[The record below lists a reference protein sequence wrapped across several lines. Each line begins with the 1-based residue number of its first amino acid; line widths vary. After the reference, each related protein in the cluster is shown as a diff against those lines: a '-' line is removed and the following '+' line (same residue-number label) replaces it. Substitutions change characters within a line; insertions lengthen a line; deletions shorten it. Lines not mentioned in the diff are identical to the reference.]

1 MAAREARGL
10 TQAQY
15 AAHRKAQGLPGGSRE
30 AVRKAIEEGR
40 ISTIAGKIY
49 PQLADA
55 EWAKNTRARVSPQA
69 AKGSDGEQD
78 TQRHAAETV
87 AAAMPPAA
95 DGYTESRA
103 RRERAE
109 AEMAEMNARKARGA
123 LIEREDVARGGFEVG
138 RDIRDALAAAVNP
151 LSAELAPV
159 SSAEACA
166 EILRRHN
173 RAVCELLVKAWRERI
188 AAPAPGELVE

>member
-1 MAAREARGL
+1 L

-69 AKGSDGEQD
+69 AKASDGDQD
-78 TQRHAAETV
+78 TQRHAAEI
-87 AAAMPPAA
+87 APPASPPA

-109 AEMAEMNARKARGA
+109 AEIAEMNARKARGA
-123 LIEREDVARGGFEVG
+123 LIEREAVARGGFEVG

-151 LSAELAPV
+151 LSAELAPA

-188 AAPAPGELVE
+188 GAPVPGELGG